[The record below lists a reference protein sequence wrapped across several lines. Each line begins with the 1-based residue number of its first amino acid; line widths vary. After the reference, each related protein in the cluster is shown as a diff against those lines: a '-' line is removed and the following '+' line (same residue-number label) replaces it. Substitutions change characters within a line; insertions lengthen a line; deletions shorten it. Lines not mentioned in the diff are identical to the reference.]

1 MSRFKARIA
10 RNSWLLRTTAGMQEV
25 EQRMEQLPRFA
36 TQKLDNL
43 DTRYEFMNGSEV
55 P

>member
-1 MSRFKARIA
+1 
-10 RNSWLLRTTAGMQEV
+10 MQEV

-36 TQKLDNL
+36 TQKLDIL
-43 DTRYEFMNGSEV
+43 GARYEFMNRSEV